1 MKYIAFLVGCLG
13 IRSYAAYISYV
24 LSTSIKNEQNKLPF
38 IGMLDLLAN
47 IYLFIGLGMTYLFV
61 TNSRLTGPEAIDE
74 QGKIWWANLRPMFA
88 FLYLAFGI
96 TAKLT
101 NLYQYSWIFLVLDVI
116 VGLSIFVNHHF
127 L

>member
-24 LSTSIKNEQNKLPF
+24 LSTSIKDSQNKLPL
-38 IGMLDLLAN
+38 ISLLDLLAN
-47 IYLFIGLGMTYLFV
+47 IYILIGLGMTYLYV

-74 QGKIWWANLRPMFA
+74 QGKIWWAHLRPMFA
-88 FLYLAFGI
+88 FLYLTFGI
-96 TAKLT
+96 TAKLN
-101 NLYQYSWIFLVLDVI
+101 NLYQYSLIFLALDVI

>member
-13 IRSYAAYISYV
+13 IRSYAAYTAFV
-24 LSTSIKNEQNKLPF
+24 LSTSIKDSQNKLPL
-38 IGMLDLLAN
+38 IEMLNLLAN
-47 IYLFIGLGMTYLFV
+47 IYILIGLGMTYLYV
-61 TNSRLTGPEAIDE
+61 TNSRLTGPEVIDE
-74 QGKIWWANLRPMFA
+74 QGKIWWKNLRPIFA

-101 NLYQYSWIFLVLDVI
+101 KSYSWIFLALDVI
-116 VGLSIFVNHHF
+116 VGLAIFVNHHF